1 MCGLIMPTASAA
13 TVSGKGLAMTDNQ
26 AMFQL
31 GQVILH
37 RLFGYRG
44 VIVDVDPA
52 YLGTDEWYEEMAQ
65 SSPPKDK
72 PWYRVLVHDA
82 EHTTYVSER
91 NLAPDDGEQPVEH
104 PDIATHFA
112 RYENGAYIPLR
123 LAN

>member
-1 MCGLIMPTASAA
+1 MCGLIKHDGFGRDYRGRGSA
-13 TVSGKGLAMTDNQ
+13 MNDNQ

-31 GQVILH
+31 GQVVLH

-52 YLGTDEWYEEMAQ
+52 YLGTEEWYEEMAQ

-91 NLAPDDGEQPVEH
+91 YLAPDDEEQPVEH
-104 PDIATHFA
+104 PDIPTHFA

>member
-13 TVSGKGLAMTDNQ
+13 TVSGKGLAMTDNR

-52 YLGTDEWYEEMAQ
+52 YLGTDEWYEQMAQ

-82 EHTTYVSER
+82 EHMTYVAER
-91 NLAPDDGEQPVEH
+91 NLESDGIAEPIRH
-104 PDIATHFA
+104 PLVDHFFDGFEA
-112 RYENGAYIPLR
+112 GEYVRRRSLN
-123 LAN
+123 